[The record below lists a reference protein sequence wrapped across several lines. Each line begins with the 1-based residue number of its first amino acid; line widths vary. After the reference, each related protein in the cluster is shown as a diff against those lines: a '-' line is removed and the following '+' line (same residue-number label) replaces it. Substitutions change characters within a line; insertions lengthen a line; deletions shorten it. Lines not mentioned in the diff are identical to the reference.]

1 MARHNAMM
9 TDTLSTPQQ
18 QTEGRTV
25 REIVEHNQEMVNEP
39 WCRRIIRQV
48 LQSLELQYA
57 MQMPYRP
64 ITPDTVLVLDS
75 GDHMLLP
82 AHSTQPGDT
91 EAQDIHDLAAVVH
104 FAITREA
111 APQAPLRGRAPAD
124 YSDSF
129 VGAIDRCL
137 SPDPQERP
145 QTIEQLR
152 NLLGIVVLGP
162 PMAAQVPPAAPSAQS
177 SAQSAAPFASATA
190 AAPVAQFAADAEP
203 VGFMR
208 EKQPAR
214 LQRWLLLA
222 VAATVLLGGLAA
234 LLALLH
240 ASDSRDALSL
250 TLPEP
255 GAQQQAA
262 APAPAAPPPALD
274 GARQPALPAPVPAAA
289 GSVAVT
295 PDVAPAAVLRPGV
308 APPTAVTVL
317 PAAAKPGAT
326 YKLLIKPWGTILV
339 NGVNRGVSPP
349 LKRLSLPAGQHT
361 IRIINPSFPEHTVT
375 VNSVKGANAVIE
387 LDFTEGDS
395 E

>member
-75 GDHMLLP
+75 GDPMLLP
-82 AHSTQPGDT
+82 AQSTVPGDT

-111 APQAPLRGRAPAD
+111 PPQAPLRGRAPGG

-162 PMAAQVPPAAPSAQS
+162 PMANPVPPVAVTAPSA
-177 SAQSAAPFASATA
+177 AP
-190 AAPVAQFAADAEP
+190 PVAQFSAEAEP
-203 VGFMR
+203 DFLR
-208 EKQPAR
+208 ARQPAR
-214 LQRWLLLA
+214 LQRWLLMGL
-222 VAATVLLGGLAA
+222 AATVLLGGLAA

-240 ASDSRDALSL
+240 ASDSRDALTL

-262 APAPAAPPPALD
+262 APPAPAFATQGGMDQPSALT
-274 GARQPALPAPVPAAA
+274 PVPAAS
-289 GSVAVT
+289 GSGVGVT
-295 PDVAPAAVLRPGV
+295 PEAPAAAVPAPRPGV

-326 YKLLIKPWGTILV
+326 YKLQIKPWGTILV

-349 LKRLSLPAGQHT
+349 LKRLTLPAGQHT

-375 VNSVKGANAVIE
+375 VNSVKGANAIIE

>member
-1 MARHNAMM
+1 MM

-75 GDHMLLP
+75 GDPMLLP
-82 AHSTQPGDT
+82 AQSTVPGDT

-111 APQAPLRGRAPAD
+111 APDAPLRGRAPGG

-162 PMAAQVPPAAPSAQS
+162 PMANPVPPAAATAP
-177 SAQSAAPFASATA
+177 SAAP
-190 AAPVAQFAADAEP
+190 PVAQFSAEAEP
-203 VGFMR
+203 DFLR
-208 EKQPAR
+208 ARQPAR
-214 LQRWLLLA
+214 VQRWLLLGL
-222 VAATVLLGGLAA
+222 AATVLLGGLAA

-240 ASDSRDALSL
+240 ASDSRDALTL

-262 APAPAAPPPALD
+262 APPAPAFAAQGGMDQAPALTPAPAALGSGVAVTPEAPA
-274 GARQPALPAPVPAAA
+274 AALPAP
-289 GSVAVT
+289 
-295 PDVAPAAVLRPGV
+295 RPGV

-326 YKLLIKPWGTILV
+326 YKLQIKPWGTILV

-349 LKRLSLPAGQHT
+349 LKRLTLPAGQHT

-375 VNSVKGANAVIE
+375 VNSVKGANAIIE

>member
-1 MARHNAMM
+1 MLVIARQNAMM

-18 QTEGRTV
+18 QTDGRTV

-64 ITPDTVLVLDS
+64 ITPDTLLVLDS
-75 GDHMLLP
+75 GDPMLLP
-82 AHSTQPGDT
+82 AHSTLPGDT

-104 FAITREA
+104 YALTQEA
-111 APQAPLRGRAPAD
+111 PPQAPLSGRVSAD

-129 VGAIDRCL
+129 VRAIDHCL

-145 QTIEQLR
+145 QTIEALR

-162 PMAAQVPPAAPSAQS
+162 PMAGPAAVPSAPS
-177 SAQSAAPFASATA
+177 
-190 AAPVAQFAADAEP
+190 PVAQFAAETESQHAARP
-203 VGFMR
+203 
-208 EKQPAR
+208 KQSGR
-214 LQRWLLLA
+214 GQRWLLLI

-240 ASDSRDALSL
+240 ESDSRDALSL
-250 TLPEP
+250 SLPTEEAP
-255 GAQQQAA
+255 RQAA
-262 APAPAAPPPALD
+262 APAPPRTAPDSALAPDAAVPLAAP
-274 GARQPALPAPVPAAA
+274 GAVRN
-289 GSVAVT
+289 GVAVT
-295 PDVAPAAVLRPGV
+295 PIPPSTTAARSSA
-308 APPTAVTVL
+308 APPTSVTVL
-317 PAAAKPGAT
+317 PAAAQPGAT

-349 LKRLSLPAGQHT
+349 LKRLTLPAGKHT
-361 IRIINPSFPEHTVT
+361 IRIINPSFPEHAVT
-375 VNSVKGANAVIE
+375 VNSVKGETAVIE
-387 LDFTEGDS
+387 LDFTE
-395 E
+395 ETTE